1 MDISVVVPARNAG
14 QTIGACLESL
24 LAQSEPRERYEVIV
38 VDDGSTDDTRQV
50 VQRYAV
56 TLLDQPHEGPAA
68 ARNRGVAASKGQVA
82 LFTDADCVP
91 APDWIYEMARPF
103 QDQDVIGVK
112 GAYRTRQRGI
122 LPRFVQCEYEERYE
136 RMAKLRQIDFIDT
149 YSAGYRRQIFL
160 AEGGF
165 DTAYPNASVEDQE
178 FSFRLA
184 ERGYKMVFNPRAV
197 VYHRHPETLMAYF
210 RRKFNIGYWKVRV
223 LRRHPAKAARDSHTP
238 QSLKI
243 QMVLAV
249 ILVPLLVLVLARDW
263 FCSLALLTV
272 VLHLAST
279 LPFVIKTTRKDPSV
293 GVVAPFLLFLRAL
306 ALSLGMFKG
315 AWDVIMHWE
324 APR

>member
-14 QTIGACLESL
+14 QTIGACLQSL
-24 LAQSEPRERYEVIV
+24 LTQSEPRERYEVTV

-50 VQRYAV
+50 AQRYAV

-68 ARNRGVAASKGQVA
+68 ARNRGVAASQGEVV

-91 APDWIYEMARPF
+91 APDWIEEMARPF
-103 QDQDVIGVK
+103 QEQDVVGVK
-112 GAYRTRQRGI
+112 GAYRTRQRGVM
-122 LPRFVQCEYEERYE
+122 PRFVQCEYEERYE
-136 RMAKLRQIDFIDT
+136 RMAKLKQIDFIDT

-184 ERGYKMVFNPRAV
+184 ERGYKMVFNPKAI
-197 VYHRHPETLMAYF
+197 VYHRHPETLVAYL

-223 LRRHPAKAARDSHTP
+223 MRRHPAKAARDSHTP

-243 QMVLAV
+243 QMALAV
-249 ILVPLLVLVLARDW
+249 ILVPLLVLVLASDW

-272 VLHLAST
+272 VLYLGST
-279 LPFVIKTTRKDPSV
+279 LPFVIKTTIKDPLV
-293 GVVAPFLLFLRAL
+293 GVVAPFFLFLRAL
-306 ALSLGMFKG
+306 ALSLGMLKG
-315 AWDVIMHWE
+315 AWDLIVRWD